1 MTLTGKCEII
11 KTDIFRL
18 RESTGYKKVINER
31 QEEMGEDNN
40 NFGGYQPT
48 EDNGQAGQQNPYAGA
63 PQYGQNDQNYG
74 QPGGQYGQNYGQPGG
89 QYDQN
94 YGQPG
99 GQYDQNYGQPNG
111 QYDQNY
117 GQYGQPNGQYG
128 QPGDPYGQNYANQNL
143 NMGGGPAYPQNNMP
157 QESKG
162 VSIASMVLGI
172 FSLTFGCCIT
182 YVGIATA
189 IAGLI
194 TGIISLKDKKPGRG
208 MAIAGIIMSAIAL
221 VFLVFC
227 IILVL
232 TSDTYQD
239 MVDEMLR
246 QIQSG
251 SY

>member
-1 MTLTGKCEII
+1 M
-11 KTDIFRL
+11 
-18 RESTGYKKVINER
+18 GYKKVINER

-40 NFGGYQPT
+40 SFGGYQPT
-48 EDNGQAGQQNPYAGA
+48 EDNGQVGQQNPYEGA

-74 QPGGQYGQNYGQPGG
+74 QSDGQYGQNYGQPGG
-89 QYDQN
+89 QY
-94 YGQPG
+94 GQG
-99 GQYDQNYGQPNG
+99 
-111 QYDQNY
+111 Y
-117 GQYGQPNGQYG
+117 GQYGQGYG
-128 QPGDPYGQNYANQNL
+128 QPGDPYGQNYANQDM
-143 NMGGGPAYPQNNMP
+143 NMGGGPAYPQNNMQP

-194 TGIISLKDKKPGRG
+194 TGIISLKDKKPGKG

-239 MVDEMLR
+239 MVDEILR